1 MKFEILAS
9 RNKDDEKIFYYD
21 NQTNTLSD
29 ETGFVYEYPQ
39 ALANVTH
46 THVQQPYVSFDK
58 DRPLKKSKSARIVKI
73 QMGLSCNYS
82 CDYCSQKFVER
93 PKETNAKDIENFME
107 LFNNLEFD
115 EQQGLKVEFWGGEP
129 FVYWKTMKP
138 LAEAIADRFESWQ
151 KKPVFSVIT
160 NGSLLTEEIC
170 AWLYSMNFGVAIS
183 HDGPGQHVRGPDPF
197 DDPKKREIV
206 LDLYQILRPLDR
218 ISFNSMLNSKNI
230 SRKEIYDWF
239 VEFTNDPSVILG
251 EGAFVDAYDA
261 DGLENSM
268 KTKAEHFAFRQRA
281 FGEIYASN
289 GDIGF
294 TGILQKVDDFTEAV
308 LTHKSAEF
316 LGQKC
321 GMDDES
327 IIAFDLKGNV
337 ITCQNVS
344 ALEIGKNGESHLGG
358 NLADLNSV
366 EIKTSTHWS
375 NRKECG
381 GCPVLHIC
389 KGACMFLDGEYW
401 TASCN
406 NAYSDAIPLFATSIM
421 KITNGYIP
429 LTVKSEELP
438 LERQDIFGTVMKHEE
453 WTPKKIIP
461 IKVVSEKVA
470 VIDNVEVYGQST
482 VINS

>member
-9 RNKDDEKIFYYD
+9 RNKDDEKILYYD
-21 NQTNTLSD
+21 NQTNILSD
-29 ETGFVYEYPQ
+29 DTGFIYEYPK
-39 ALANVTH
+39 AVANVGPVG
-46 THVQQPYVSFDK
+46 VQKPYVSFDK
-58 DRPLKKSKSARIVKI
+58 DNPLKKSKQVRIVKI

-93 PKETNAKDIENFME
+93 PKETTPKDIENFME
-107 LFNNLEFD
+107 LFNQLEFD
-115 EQQGLKVEFWGGEP
+115 EQQGLRVEFWGGEP

-138 LAEAIADRFESWQ
+138 LAEAIADRFESWTR
-151 KKPVFSVIT
+151 KPNFSVIT

-170 AWLYSMNFGVAIS
+170 AWLYSMGFNVSIS

-197 DDPKKREIV
+197 EDPKKREIV

-218 ISFNSMLNSKNI
+218 ISFNSMLNNKNT
-230 SRKEIYDWF
+230 SRKAIYDWF
-239 VEFTNDPSVILG
+239 VDFTNDPSVVLG

-268 KTKAEHFAFRQRA
+268 QTKAEHFAFRQRA
-281 FGEIYASN
+281 FGEIWGSN

-294 TGILQKVDDFTEAV
+294 TGILSKIDDFTDAV
-308 LTHKSAEF
+308 LTHKNADF

-327 IIAFDLKGNV
+327 VVAFDLKGNV

-344 ALEIGKNGESHLGG
+344 ALEIGKNGEPHLGG
-358 NLADLNSV
+358 NIADIENVS
-366 EIKTSTHWS
+366 IHTATHWS
-375 NRKECG
+375 NRKECS

-406 NAYSDAIPLFATSIM
+406 NAYSDAVPLFALSIM

-429 LTVKSEELP
+429 VTIKAEGLP
-438 LERQDIFGTVMKHEE
+438 TERQDIFGTMMKHEE
-453 WTPKKIIP
+453 WTKKKTIP